1 MATTQPDRLET
12 YDVER
17 VRRDFPILHRT
28 VYDDKSLVYLDN
40 AATSQKPRAVIDAL
54 TEYYEQYN
62 ANVHRALHYLGEQA
76 TARYEETRHKVAT
89 FIGAPSERSIIFTRG
104 TTESINLVAY
114 TWGRAAV
121 EAGDEILAT
130 GMEHHS
136 NLVPWQRLCQEKG
149 ATLRLVPVMEDG
161 TLDKE
166 VYETMLTERTKLV
179 AVTHMSN
186 VLGTINPVR
195 ALVEKAHA
203 VGARVL
209 VDGAQSVPH
218 MPVHVGELDADFVAF
233 SSHKMCGP
241 TGAGVLYAKEEQL
254 ETMEPFM
261 GGGEMISRVHDD
273 HATWADIPYKFEAGT
288 PSIADVIGFGA
299 ALDYLTGIGM
309 ERVHAYEK
317 DLGAYL
323 AAELSLVPGVA
334 VHGQAPE
341 RGGAV
346 SFSVQDL
353 HPHDLSQYVD
363 QQGIAI
369 RAGHLC
375 AQPLMRRLGVPAVTR
390 ASVYLYNTRAEV
402 DALTEAI
409 RKAQS
414 FFGHG

>member
-89 FIGAPSERSIIFTRG
+89 FIGAASERSIIFTRG